1 MYTLNLHNDTC
12 QLYFIRTEDT
22 KEVVQ
27 RLKRGHNR
35 GQQKA
40 MYGGEN
46 IINSVETPK

>member
-1 MYTLNLHNDTC
+1 MIYVNYILIKN
-12 QLYFIRTEDT
+12 EDT
-22 KEVVQ
+22 KEVIQ
-27 RLKRGHNR
+27 RLKRGQSR

>member
-1 MYTLNLHNDTC
+1 MIYVN
-12 QLYFIRTEDT
+12 YISIKTEDT
-22 KEVVQ
+22 KEVIQ

-46 IINSVETPK
+46 INSVETPK